1 MTNDNLQ
8 NTIVIL
14 GASSSLGFEISQKFI
29 KNGFDF
35 IGTYSAH
42 RKNFQST
49 ISLDFQLDLFS
60 DESIEKFSSD
70 LKRTGK
76 KIDVLIF
83 LAGILPGKSLE
94 DYEFSEI
101 DKVIGVNF
109 SGQAKVLSKIIPL
122 LSSSACIL
130 MFSSIS
136 ARRGSFDPIYA
147 ASKGALLSFVKSMSS
162 KLPSGVRINA
172 LAPGLIKGSSMYMDM
187 DPQIQEMHKAQ
198 THSKNLLSIED
209 LSEMVFDIC
218 QSKWSHLNGACID
231 LNGGAYV

>member
-1 MTNDNLQ
+1 MSNVNLQ
-8 NTIVIL
+8 NTAVIV
-14 GASSSLGFEISQKFI
+14 GASSSIGFEISQKFI
-29 KNGFDF
+29 KYGFDVV
-35 IGTYSAH
+35 GTYSVGK
-42 RKNFQST
+42 KNLQSA
-49 ISLDFQLDLFS
+49 ISLDYQLDLFS
-60 DESIEKFSSD
+60 DASIEKFSID
-70 LKRTGK
+70 LKSANK

-101 DKVIGVNF
+101 DKVMGINF
-109 SGQAKVLSKIIPL
+109 GGQAKVLTKMIPL
-122 LSSSACIL
+122 LSNQACIL

-172 LAPGLIKGSSMYMDM
+172 LAPGLIEGSSMYLDM
-187 DPQIQEMHKAQ
+187 DPETQEKHKAQ
-198 THSKNLLSIED
+198 SHSKSLLSMED

>member
-1 MTNDNLQ
+1 MINVNLP
-8 NTIVIL
+8 NTVVIV
-14 GASSSLGFEISQKFI
+14 GASSSIGFEISQKFI
-29 KNGFDF
+29 KCGFDVV
-35 IGTYSAH
+35 GTYSAC
-42 RKNFQST
+42 RKDLQSP
-49 ISLDFQLDLFS
+49 ISLDFQLDLSS

-70 LKRTGK
+70 LKSTRK

-83 LAGILPGKSLE
+83 LAGILPGKSLAE
-94 DYEFSEI
+94 YEFFEI
-101 DKVIGVNF
+101 DKVIGINF

-122 LSSSACIL
+122 LSSDACIL

-172 LAPGLIKGSSMYMDM
+172 LAPGLIESSSMYMHM
-187 DPQIQEMHKAQ
+187 DPEIQEMHKVQ
-198 THSKNLLSIED
+198 SHSKNLLSIQD
-209 LSEMVFDIC
+209 LSEIVFDIC